1 VTLNPDLVRER
12 CQEITDSLARLE
24 RFQEVPRDE
33 FLEDQDSLDI
43 ACYRLLVAIEAA
55 LGLCFH
61 VSAKRLE
68 TVPADYAACFGNL
81 GDAGLIP
88 EDLSSRLQRMARFRN
103 LLVHVY
109 WEVDYERV
117 RDVIDNHLD
126 DLRQFRSAMAGLLP
140 PSNGTG
146 RGNERGSQGGE

>member
-1 VTLNPDLVRER
+1 MTLNPDLVRER

-24 RFQEVPRDE
+24 RFQEVPREE

-68 TVPADYAACFGNL
+68 TVPADYAACFGKL
-81 GDAGLIP
+81 GEAGLVP
-88 EDLSSRLQRMARFRN
+88 EDLALRLRRMARFRN

-109 WEVDYERV
+109 WEVDYEKV
-117 RDVIDNHLD
+117 REIIDNNLD
-126 DLRQFRSAMAGLLP
+126 DLREFSGIMAGLLQPTGTPHP
-140 PSNGTG
+140 PEEP
-146 RGNERGSQGGE
+146 RAE